1 MRNAARLVISLACVF
16 AFAAAAAAADR
27 ETGLAVEVDL
37 PAYVGPGERALV
49 DFTLRNDSSEDV
61 WVLSWQ
67 TPFAELTHH
76 LFDVR
81 RDGRPVEYL
90 GPHVKWAAP
99 RPEDYIHVA
108 AGSSLSTRVDLGRL
122 YDVSTTGEYSVQYRV
137 NVQDAI
143 REAGPTLEPRFLAS
157 NRAFAAIERPDLGGF
172 RARTAELRPRTGQ
185 ASTTFV
191 SCSTTRQSTLNTARS
206 NATTYANNSYSYLA
220 SGKTGSRYTWWFG
233 TYNSSRY
240 STVRTHFNN
249 IAWAAKNADIKF
261 NCGCTSNAYAYVY
274 PSQPYQIWLCN
285 AFWSAPATGTDSK
298 AGTIVHELSHFNV
311 LGGTDDWAYGQSAA
325 HNLAVSNPSR
335 AVDNAD
341 NHEYFAEN
349 MPARN

>member
-1 MRNAARLVISLACVF
+1 MTARSLSIASAVLVAFVAAPLAAAERHAGLAARLAMP
-16 AFAAAAAAADR
+16 
-27 ETGLAVEVDL
+27 G
-37 PAYVGPGERALV
+37 YVGPGDRPVVEL
-49 DFTLRNDSSEDV
+49 TLRNDSPEDV
-61 WVLSWQ
+61 FVLSWQ
-67 TPFAELTHH
+67 TPFASLTHQ
-76 LFDVR
+76 LFEVR
-81 RDGRPVEYL
+81 RDGREVEYL
-90 GPHVKWAAP
+90 GPHVKFAAP
-99 RPEDYIHVA
+99 RAEDYIRIA
-108 AGSSLSTRVDLGRL
+108 AGAARTATVDLAQL
-122 YDVSTTGEYSVQYRV
+122 YDFSRTGEYSVQYRV

-143 REAGPTLEPRFLAS
+143 KLDGPLPEPGFIAS
-157 NRAFAAIERPDLGGF
+157 NRVFAAVERPNLGGF
-172 RARTAELRPRTGQ
+172 RPRVEELRNLTGE
-185 ASTTFV
+185 ASTSFV
-191 SCSTTRQSTLNTARS
+191 SCSTTRQSTLHTART
-206 NATTYANNSYSYLA
+206 NATSYANNSYSYLA

-233 TYNSSRY
+233 TYNSTRY

-249 IAWAAKNADIKF
+249 IAWAAQNADITF

-274 PSQPYQIWLCN
+274 PTQPYKIWLCS

-349 MPARN
+349 TPYRN